1 MISRA
6 RFSALAAASGVCLLA
21 LSACY
26 QSPGVT
32 IFEPGV
38 YKGARDPLLAKERS
52 PKQQQRLQKRFELVQ
67 TDR

>member
-1 MISRA
+1 MSCWLKVTA
-6 RFSALAAASGVCLLA
+6 LPALATASLIG

-26 QSPGVT
+26 QEPKAT

-38 YKGARDPLLAKERS
+38 YKGAADPLVQLERS
-52 PKQQQRLQKRFELVQ
+52 PEQQQRLRQRFELVQ

>member
-1 MISRA
+1 MTSWFRA
-6 RFSALAAASGVCLLA
+6 AGLAAAGTVCLLA

-26 QSPGVT
+26 QDPEVT

-38 YKGARDPLLAKERS
+38 YKGARDPLLEKERS
-52 PKQQQRLQKRFELVQ
+52 PQQQQRLKARFDLVQ